1 MHYGGFMVILTQSTT
16 FIIGPV
22 AKLLGYIMNWLFL
35 GLDAIGI
42 PNIGLAIIM
51 FTLVTKLLMMPLT
64 IKQMKFTKL
73 SSVMQPELQAIQ
85 KKYKGKEKD
94 QNAMLKMQDETKA
107 VYEKYGTS
115 PTGGCVQLL
124 IQMPIL
130 FALYRVIQNIPAYV
144 PKLKSLFTG
153 MLSAENGI
161 MSVSG
166 YDNILKEN
174 FNQFANIDMSNTDR
188 IIDVLNVFSTDNWN
202 KLIELFPAQADV
214 INHNLSQFNDINSF
228 FTINMSQNP
237 GFTLGMP
244 IIIPILAGVTQY
256 LSVKMM
262 QAKNPTMQNDEDNPA
277 AASMKMMNTV
287 MPIMSAVM
295 AISLPAGLGLYW
307 SATAV
312 FQILQQFIINRYFD
326 KKGVEEIVKDN
337 LEKVN
342 KKRAKKGLPEQK
354 ITNNAK
360 MSTKSIVSSQEKLEQ
375 AKAKKEANDKKIK
388 DILDSTE
395 YYKSSSAKPGSLA
408 SKANMVS
415 QYNEKKNNK

>member
-1 MHYGGFMVILTQSTT
+1 MVILTQSTT
-16 FIIGPV
+16 FIIGPI

-42 PNIGLAIIM
+42 PNIGLAIII
-51 FTLVTKLLMMPLT
+51 FTFVTKLLMMPLT
-64 IKQMKFTKL
+64 VKQMKFTKL
-73 SSVMQPELQAIQ
+73 SSVMQPEIQAIQ
-85 KKYKGKEKD
+85 KKYKGKESD
-94 QNAMLKMQDETKA
+94 QNAMLKMQEETKA
-107 VYEKYGTS
+107 VYAKYGTS

-144 PKLKSLFTG
+144 PRLKSLFTA
-153 MLSAENGI
+153 MLSTENGI
-161 MSVSG
+161 MSVNG
-166 YDNILKEN
+166 YENILRDN
-174 FNQFANIDMSNTDR
+174 FSQFAKTDLSNINS

-214 INHNLSQFNDINSF
+214 ISHNLEQFNNINSF
-228 FTINMSQNP
+228 LTINMSQNP
-237 GFTLGMP
+237 GLTLGLP
-244 IIIPILAGVTQY
+244 ILIPILAGVTQY
-256 LSVKMM
+256 ISVRMM
-262 QAKNPTMQNDEDNPA
+262 QAKNQAQVNDEDNPA

-312 FQILQQFIINRYFD
+312 FQILQQLVLDRYFD
-326 KKGVEEIVKDN
+326 KKGVDEIVKEN
-337 LEKVN
+337 LDKVN
-342 KKRAKKGLPEQK
+342 KKRAKQGLPEQK
-354 ITNNAK
+354 ITNNARV
-360 MSTKSIVSSQEKLEQ
+360 STKSIASSQEKLEQ

-388 DILDSTE
+388 EILDSTE

-408 SKANMVS
+408 AKANMVS
-415 QYNEKKNNK
+415 KYNEKNNKK

>member
-1 MHYGGFMVILTQSTT
+1 MVILTQSTT
-16 FIIGPV
+16 FIIGPI

-42 PNIGLAIIM
+42 PNIGLVIII
-51 FTLVTKLLMMPLT
+51 FTFVTKLLMMPLT
-64 IKQMKFTKL
+64 VKQMKFTKL
-73 SSVMQPELQAIQ
+73 SSVMQPEIQAIQ
-85 KKYKGKEKD
+85 KKYKGKESD
-94 QNAMLKMQDETKA
+94 QNAMLKMQEETKA
-107 VYEKYGTS
+107 VYAKYGTS

-144 PKLKSLFTG
+144 PRLKSLFTA
-153 MLSAENGI
+153 MLSTENGI
-161 MSVSG
+161 MSVNG
-166 YDNILKEN
+166 YENILRDN
-174 FNQFANIDMSNTDR
+174 FSQFAKTDLSNMNS

-214 INHNLSQFNDINSF
+214 ISHNLEQFNNINSF
-228 FTINMSQNP
+228 LTINMSQNP
-237 GFTLGMP
+237 GLTLGLP
-244 IIIPILAGVTQY
+244 ILIPILAGVTQY
-256 LSVKMM
+256 ISVRMM
-262 QAKNPTMQNDEDNPA
+262 QAKNQAQMNDEDNPA

-312 FQILQQFIINRYFD
+312 FQILQQWILDRYFD
-326 KKGVEEIVKDN
+326 KKGVDEIVKEN
-337 LEKVN
+337 LDKVN
-342 KKRAKKGLPEQK
+342 KKREKQGLPEQK
-354 ITNNAK
+354 ITNNARV
-360 MSTKSIVSSQEKLEQ
+360 STKSIASSQEKLEQ

-388 DILDSTE
+388 EILDSTE

-408 SKANMVS
+408 AKANMVS
-415 QYNEKKNNK
+415 KYNEKNNKK

>member
-1 MHYGGFMVILTQSTT
+1 MVILTQSTT
-16 FIIGPV
+16 FIIGPI

-42 PNIGLAIIM
+42 PNIGIAIII
-51 FTLVTKLLMMPLT
+51 FTFVTKLLMMPLT
-64 IKQMKFTKL
+64 VKQMKFTKL
-73 SSVMQPELQAIQ
+73 STVMQPEIQAVQ
-85 KKYKGKEKD
+85 KKYKGKESD
-94 QNAMLKMQDETKA
+94 QNAMLKMQEETKA
-107 VYEKYGTS
+107 IYAKYGTS

-144 PKLKSLFTG
+144 PKLKSLFTV
-153 MLSAENGI
+153 MLSPENGI
-161 MSVSG
+161 MSVNG
-166 YDNILKEN
+166 YENILRDN
-174 FNQFANIDMSNTDR
+174 FTQFANTDLSNMNS
-188 IIDVLNVFSTDNWN
+188 IIDVLNVFSTENWN

-214 INHNLSQFNDINSF
+214 ISHNLTQFNDINSF
-228 FTINMSQNP
+228 LTINMSQNP
-237 GFTLGMP
+237 GLVLGMP
-244 IIIPILAGVTQY
+244 ILIPILAGVTQY
-256 LSVKMM
+256 LSVRMM
-262 QAKNPTMQNDEDNPA
+262 QANQSQTNNEDNPA
-277 AASMKMMNTV
+277 MASMKMMNTV

-312 FQILQQFIINRYFD
+312 FQMLQQFVLNRYFD
-326 KKGVEEIVKDN
+326 KKGVDEIVKEN
-337 LEKVN
+337 LEKIN

-360 MSTKSIVSSQEKLEQ
+360 ISAKSIASSQEKLEQ
-375 AKAKKEANDKKIK
+375 AKAKKAENDKKIK
-388 DILDSTE
+388 EILESTE

-415 QYNEKKNNK
+415 QYNEKNNKK

>member
-1 MHYGGFMVILTQSTT
+1 MVILTQSTT
-16 FIIGPV
+16 FIIGPI

-42 PNIGLAIIM
+42 PNIGLAIII
-51 FTLVTKLLMMPLT
+51 FTFVTKLLMMPLT
-64 IKQMKFTKL
+64 VKQMKFTKL
-73 SSVMQPELQAIQ
+73 SSVMQPEIQAIQ
-85 KKYKGKEKD
+85 KKYKGKESD
-94 QNAMLKMQDETKA
+94 QNAMLKMQEETKA
-107 VYEKYGTS
+107 VYAKYGTS

-144 PKLKSLFTG
+144 PRLKSLFTA
-153 MLSAENGI
+153 MLSTENGI
-161 MSVSG
+161 MSVNG
-166 YDNILKEN
+166 YENILRDN
-174 FNQFANIDMSNTDR
+174 FSQFAKTDLSNMNS

-214 INHNLSQFNDINSF
+214 ISHNLEQFNNINSF
-228 FTINMSQNP
+228 LTINMSQNP
-237 GFTLGMP
+237 GLTLGLP
-244 IIIPILAGVTQY
+244 ILIPILAGVTQY
-256 LSVKMM
+256 ISVRMM
-262 QAKNPTMQNDEDNPA
+262 QAKNQAQMNDEDNPA

-312 FQILQQFIINRYFD
+312 FQILQQWILDRYFD
-326 KKGVEEIVKDN
+326 KKGVDEIVKEN
-337 LEKVN
+337 LDKVN
-342 KKRAKKGLPEQK
+342 KKREKQGLPEQK
-354 ITNNAK
+354 ITNNARV
-360 MSTKSIVSSQEKLEQ
+360 STKSIASSQEKLEQ

-388 DILDSTE
+388 EILDSTE

-408 SKANMVS
+408 AKANMVS
-415 QYNEKKNNK
+415 KYNEKNNKK

>member
-1 MHYGGFMVILTQSTT
+1 MVILTQSTT

-42 PNIGLAIIM
+42 PNIGFAIII
-51 FTLVTKLLMMPLT
+51 FTFVTKLLMMPLT
-64 IKQMKFTKL
+64 IKQMKFSKL

-107 VYEKYGTS
+107 LYEKYGTS

-144 PKLKSLFTG
+144 PKLKALFTG

-166 YDNILKEN
+166 YDNILRDN
-174 FNQFANIDMSNTDR
+174 FGQFANIDMSNTDR

-202 KLIELFPAQADV
+202 KLIELFPAQADI
-214 INHNLSQFNDINSF
+214 INHNLTQFNDINSF

-237 GFTLGMP
+237 GFTLGLP

-256 LSVKMM
+256 LSVRMI
-262 QAKNPTMQNDEDNPA
+262 QANNNAMQNDEENPA

-312 FQILQQFIINRYFD
+312 FQILQQFAINRYFD
-326 KKGVEEIVKDN
+326 KKGVDEIVKDN

-354 ITNNAK
+354 ITNNAR
-360 MSTKSIVSSQEKLEQ
+360 MSTKSISSEERLEQ

-388 DILDSTE
+388 EILDSTE

-408 SKANMVS
+408 AKANMVS

>member
-1 MHYGGFMVILTQSTT
+1 MVILTQSTT
-16 FIIGPV
+16 FIIGPI

-42 PNIGLAIIM
+42 PNIGLAIII
-51 FTLVTKLLMMPLT
+51 FTFVTKLLMMPLT
-64 IKQMKFTKL
+64 VKQMKFTKL
-73 SSVMQPELQAIQ
+73 SSVMQPEIQAIQ
-85 KKYKGKEKD
+85 KKYKGKESD
-94 QNAMLKMQDETKA
+94 QNAMLKMQEETKA
-107 VYEKYGTS
+107 VYAKYGTS

-144 PKLKSLFTG
+144 PRLKSLFTA
-153 MLSAENGI
+153 MLSTENGI
-161 MSVSG
+161 MSVNG
-166 YDNILKEN
+166 YENILRDN
-174 FNQFANIDMSNTDR
+174 FSQFAKTDLSNMNS

-214 INHNLSQFNDINSF
+214 ISHNLEQFNNINSF
-228 FTINMSQNP
+228 LTINMSQNP
-237 GFTLGMP
+237 GLTLGLP
-244 IIIPILAGVTQY
+244 ILIPILAGVTQY
-256 LSVKMM
+256 ISVRMM
-262 QAKNPTMQNDEDNPA
+262 QAKNQAQMNDEDNPA

-312 FQILQQFIINRYFD
+312 FQILQQWILDRYFD
-326 KKGVEEIVKDN
+326 KKGVDEIVKEN
-337 LEKVN
+337 LDKVN
-342 KKRAKKGLPEQK
+342 KKRAKQGLPEQK
-354 ITNNAK
+354 ITNNARV
-360 MSTKSIVSSQEKLEQ
+360 STKSIASSQEKLEQ

-388 DILDSTE
+388 EILDSTE

-408 SKANMVS
+408 AKANMVS
-415 QYNEKKNNK
+415 KYNEKNNKK

>member
-1 MHYGGFMVILTQSTT
+1 MVILTQSTT

-42 PNIGLAIIM
+42 PNIGFAIII
-51 FTLVTKLLMMPLT
+51 FTFVTKLLMMPLT
-64 IKQMKFTKL
+64 IKQMKFSKL

-107 VYEKYGTS
+107 LYEKYGTS

-144 PKLKSLFTG
+144 PKLKALFTG

-166 YDNILKEN
+166 YDNILRDN
-174 FNQFANIDMSNTDR
+174 FGQFANIDMSNTDR

-202 KLIELFPAQADV
+202 KLIELFPAQADI
-214 INHNLSQFNDINSF
+214 INHNLTQFNDINSF

-237 GFTLGMP
+237 GFTLGLP

-256 LSVKMM
+256 LSVRMI
-262 QAKNPTMQNDEDNPA
+262 QANNNAMQNDEENPA

-312 FQILQQFIINRYFD
+312 FQILQQFAINRYFD
-326 KKGVEEIVKDN
+326 KKGVDEIVKDN

-360 MSTKSIVSSQEKLEQ
+360 MSTKSISSEERLEQ

-388 DILDSTE
+388 EILDSTE

-408 SKANMVS
+408 AKANMVS